1 MSTAWG
7 FCAMTKIELVESTI
21 KYLLIA
27 LVVFFAGMAL
37 TNDSFRQAILPF

>member
-1 MSTAWG
+1 
-7 FCAMTKIELVESTI
+7 MTKIELVESTI